1 MPETETSLADQPL
14 APQTVDVTP
23 QPLPA
28 DFDMAAFLEGV
39 RPTRHAVQLFP
50 QAHLIARL
58 EQIAAQIDV
67 AASDADV
74 DALVDEFERTRDQFR
89 TGIWFTVEK
98 RSSEWVDDFRETTA
112 KSLGM
117 KKVRDD
123 EGDEN
128 YSHADA
134 LKVSLHQIAAQ
145 IVEPAAV
152 TFDDLRRLLDSN
164 EGELNKLLMVMNL
177 VNSQLAE
184 SSEVLKRDF
193 SRRRSASLTT

>member
-1 MPETETSLADQPL
+1 MPDTETSLADQVTP
-14 APQTVDVTP
+14 TVDVTP
-23 QPLPA
+23 QPLPE
-28 DFDMAAFLEGV
+28 DFDMATFLEGV

-50 QAHLIARL
+50 QAHLIAHL
-58 EQIAAQIDV
+58 EQLASQIDA

-74 DALVDEFERTRDQFR
+74 DALVDEFDQVRDQFR

-112 KSLGM
+112 KSLGL

-123 EGDEN
+123 DDNEA
-128 YSHADA
+128 YVHADA
-134 LKVSLHQIAAQ
+134 LKVSMHQLAAQ
-145 IVEPAAV
+145 IVEPAGV
-152 TFDDLRRLLDSN
+152 THADLRRLLDNN
-164 EGELNKLLMVMNL
+164 EGELSKLLMVMNL
-177 VNSQLAE
+177 VNTQLAE